1 MSQPIIKYTLTKQ
14 GRQPEWL
21 SKDSRAFKGQHPTS
35 ANKEGKLPR
44 FGSPQDTIYLG
55 IGCGEP
61 DSDGTPDGYVG
72 KIATKS
78 ALQTYITGIGTAA
91 GYKVLTPTV
100 TGVTTSVTTGKIE
113 AWNPTE
119 EYSGPG
125 LTTTTSDKVI
135 STGTGAVRTLEDSQ
149 VTKVVVEITREV
161 SGISTTTTTT
171 EETAINVDPASTVSA
186 ISTSD
191 SVGIVTTTLP
201 GEEGTRTVKTTTTTS
216 SFTYTD
222 VTTTIS
228 TSTSSTTTDGETTKT
243 DTVTTTET
251 TNYVTDYDY
260 AAEATRLWDIHQ
272 AINS

>member
-1 MSQPIIKYTLTKQ
+1 MSQPLIKYTLTRQ

-21 SKDSRAFKGQHPTS
+21 SKDSRAFKGEHAAP
-35 ANKEGKLPR
+35 ANKPGKLPLY
-44 FGSPQDTIYLG
+44 GSPQDTIFLG
-55 IGCGEP
+55 IGAGDP

-72 KIATKS
+72 KIASKS

-91 GYKVLTPTV
+91 GYKVVTPTV
-100 TGVTTSVTTGKIE
+100 TGVSTSVITGGSE
-113 AWNPTE
+113 AWNPPL

-125 LTTTTSDKVI
+125 LTTTTSDKVT
-135 STGTGAVRTLEDSQ
+135 STGTGTIQTFNASQ
-149 VTKVVVEITREV
+149 VTKVVVE
-161 SGISTTTTTT
+161 TTTASGVSTNTTDT
-171 EETAINVDPASTVSA
+171 PINADPASTVS
-186 ISTSD
+186 SVTTSD
-191 SVGIVTTTLP
+191 SVGIVTTTNP
-201 GEEGTRTVKTTTTTS
+201 EDVETTVKTTTTTS

-222 VTTTIS
+222 VITSTS
-228 TSTSSTTTDGETTKT
+228 TSTSSTTTDDVTTRT